1 MVNNKIVV
9 IGDHDTVTGFQMAGV
24 KYGYISSSSEETRT
38 MLVKHFRDPT
48 TGLIIMTESLA
59 KPVEDTIIEL
69 SEAPIPVILL
79 IPDRIGSTGTYEA
92 VLKELIR
99 RAVGIEINI

>member
-1 MVNNKIVV
+1 MVSNKIVV

-24 KYGYISSSSEETRT
+24 KDGYVSNSPEETRT
-38 MLVKHFRDPT
+38 TLIKHFRDPN
-48 TGLIIMTESLA
+48 TGLIIITESLA
-59 KPVEDTIIEL
+59 RPVESTIIEL

-79 IPDRIGSTGTYEA
+79 IPDRTGSRGTYEA

-99 RAVGIEINI
+99 RAVGIEINV

>member
-1 MVNNKIVV
+1 MVSNKIVV
-9 IGDHDTVTGFQMAGV
+9 IGDNDTVTGFQMAGA
-24 KYGYISSSSEETRT
+24 KDAYICKSPDETRE
-38 MLVKHFRDPT
+38 MLVRHFRDPT
-48 TGLIIMTESLA
+48 TGLIIITEFLA

-69 SEAPIPVILL
+69 SAAPVPVILL
-79 IPDRIGSTGTYEA
+79 IPDRTGSRGTYET